1 MRSTPEGV
9 AANMARLAA
18 TGAIGCN
25 FEDQVVGGE
34 GLHPID
40 VAGGADRARRARR
53 SAPDFFINAR
63 TDIFLKAKAD
73 DA

>member
-1 MRSTPEGV
+1 MRSSPNGV

-34 GLHPID
+34 GLHPI
-40 VAGGADRARRARR
+40 ARPGRADRARRAAAVGPGLLHQRPHR
-53 SAPDFFINAR
+53 HLPQGQGRHA
-63 TDIFLKAKAD
+63 
-73 DA
+73 

>member
-40 VAGGADRARRARR
+40 GAGRADPRGARGGRRRISSSTRAPT
-53 SAPDFFINAR
+53 SS
-63 TDIFLKAKAD
+63 
-73 DA
+73 